1 MKILVTGGAGFIGS
15 HIVNAYID
23 AGHDVTVIDDLSSGK
38 MQLVNP
44 KATFYHLDIHSPEVK
59 TILEKEKIKVINHH
73 AAQISVSASVANPLF
88 DANSNII
95 GTLQLL
101 QNAVLLDIEKFI
113 FASTGG
119 AMYGEQKTFPANEE
133 HPCQPLSP
141 YAISKLCAEKYIH
154 YFGTQHGLNTTVLR
168 YSNVY
173 GPHQNPHG
181 EAGVVAIFCERLL
194 KGQQPIINGDGEQT
208 RDFVYVQDIVQANTI
223 ALNPQCS
230 GMFNVGTG
238 KETSVNFLTR
248 CLVKASAIATSIEH
262 GPARQGE
269 QRRSVIDSGKL
280 LKEFGWK
287 PDVSVEEGLLETFNY
302 FQNQTT

>member
-15 HIVNAYID
+15 HIVNAYIN
-23 AGHDVTVIDDLSSGK
+23 AGHDVIVIDNLSSGETK
-38 MQLVNP
+38 LVNP
-44 KATFYHLDIHSPEVK
+44 KAKFYHLDIHSPEVK
-59 TILEKEKIKVINHH
+59 TILEKEKITVINHH
-73 AAQISVSASVANPLF
+73 AAQISVSASVSNPLF

-101 QNAVLLDIEKFI
+101 QNAVSLCIEKFI

-119 AMYGEQKTFPANEE
+119 AMYGEQKTFPAGEE
-133 HPCQPLSP
+133 QPCKPLSP
-141 YAISKLCAEKYIH
+141 YAISKLCAETYIN
-154 YFGTQHGLNTTVLR
+154 YYGTQYGLSTTILR

-194 KGQQPIINGDGEQT
+194 KDQKPIINGDGEQT

-230 GMFNVGTG
+230 GLFNVGTG

-248 CLVKASAIATSIEH
+248 CLIKASVIATSIEH
-262 GPARQGE
+262 GPAKKGE
-269 QRRSVIDSGKL
+269 QKRSSIDSGKL
-280 LKEFGWK
+280 LKGFGWK
-287 PDVSVEEGLLETFNY
+287 PSVSLEEGLLETFNY
-302 FQNQTT
+302 FKNKKT

>member
-15 HIVNAYID
+15 HIVNAYIN
-23 AGHDVTVIDDLSSGK
+23 AGHDVIAIDNLSSGEIK
-38 MQLVNP
+38 LVNP
-44 KATFYHLDIHSPEVK
+44 KAKFYHLDIHSPEVK
-59 TILEKEKIKVINHH
+59 TILEKEKITAINHH
-73 AAQISVSASVANPLF
+73 AAQISVSASVSNPLF

-101 QNAVLLDIEKFI
+101 QNAVSLNIEKFI

-119 AMYGEQKTFPANEE
+119 AMYGEQKTFPASEKQ
-133 HPCQPLSP
+133 PCKPLSP
-141 YAISKLCAEKYIH
+141 YAISKLSAENYIN
-154 YFGTQHGLNTTVLR
+154 YYDTQYGLNTTVLR

-208 RDFVYVQDIVQANTI
+208 RDFVYVQDIVKANTI

-230 GMFNVGTG
+230 GLFNVGTG
-238 KETSVNFLTR
+238 KETSVNSLIR
-248 CLVKASAIATSIEH
+248 CLIKASAIAASIEY
-262 GPARQGE
+262 GPAKKGE
-269 QRRSVIDSGKL
+269 QKRSSIDSEKL
-280 LKEFGWK
+280 LKGFGWK
-287 PDVSVEEGLLETFNY
+287 PGVSVEEGLLETFNY
-302 FQNQTT
+302 FKNKKN

>member
-23 AGHDVTVIDDLSSGK
+23 AGNDVTVIDNLSSGEMK
-38 MQLVNP
+38 LVNP
-44 KATFYHLDIHSPEVK
+44 KATFYQLDIHSPEVK
-59 TILEKEKIKVINHH
+59 TILEKEKITVINHH
-73 AAQISVSASVANPLF
+73 AAQISVSSSISNPLL

-101 QNAVLLDIEKFI
+101 QNAVSCEVENFI

-119 AMYGEQKTFPANEE
+119 AMYGEQKTFPASEE

-141 YAISKLCAEKYIH
+141 YAISKLCAERYIN

-173 GPHQNPHG
+173 GPHQNQYG
-181 EAGVVAIFCERLL
+181 EAGVVAIFCGRLL

-208 RDFVYVQDIVQANTI
+208 RDFVYVKDIVQANTI

-230 GMFNVGTG
+230 GLFNVGTG
-238 KETSVNFLTR
+238 KETTINFLTR
-248 CLVKASAIATSIEH
+248 YLVKASAVATSIEY
-262 GPARQGE
+262 GPAIKGE
-269 QRRSVIDSGKL
+269 QKRSVIDSGKL
-280 LKEFGWK
+280 LNGFGWK
-287 PDVSVEEGLLETFNY
+287 PGISVEKGLLETFNY
-302 FQNQTT
+302 FKNQTT

>member
-15 HIVNAYID
+15 HIVNTYIN
-23 AGHDVTVIDDLSSGK
+23 AGHDVIVIDNLSSGEIK
-38 MQLVNP
+38 LVNP
-44 KATFYHLDIHSPEVK
+44 KAKFYHLDIHSPEVK
-59 TILEKEKIKVINHH
+59 TILEKEKITVINHH
-73 AAQISVSASVANPLF
+73 AAQISVSVSISNPLF

-101 QNAVLLDIEKFI
+101 QNAVSLKVEKFI

-119 AMYGEQKTFPANEE
+119 AMYGEQKTFPASEE
-133 HPCQPLSP
+133 QPCKPLSP
-141 YAISKLCAEKYIH
+141 YAISKLSAETYIN
-154 YFGTQHGLNTTVLR
+154 YYCTQYGLNTTVLR

-194 KGQQPIINGDGEQT
+194 KDQQPIINGDGEQT

-230 GMFNVGTG
+230 GLFNVGTG
-238 KETSVNFLTR
+238 KETSVYSLTQY
-248 CLVKASAIATSIEH
+248 LLKASAIAASIEH
-262 GPARQGE
+262 GPAKKGE
-269 QRRSVIDSGKL
+269 QKRSSIDSAKL
-280 LKEFGWK
+280 LKGFGWK
-287 PDVSVEEGLLETFNY
+287 PSVSLEEGLLETFKY
-302 FQNQTT
+302 FKNKKT

>member
-15 HIVNAYID
+15 HIVNAYIN
-23 AGHDVTVIDDLSSGK
+23 AGHDVIVIDNLSSGEIK
-38 MQLVNP
+38 LVNP
-44 KATFYHLDIHSPEVK
+44 KAKFYHLDIHSPEVK
-59 TILEKEKIKVINHH
+59 TILEKEKITAINHH
-73 AAQISVSASVANPLF
+73 AAQISVSASVSNPLF

-101 QNAVLLDIEKFI
+101 QNAVSLKIEKFI

-119 AMYGEQKTFPANEE
+119 AMYGEQKTFPASEE
-133 HPCQPLSP
+133 QPCEPLSP
-141 YAISKLCAEKYIH
+141 YAISKLSAETYIN
-154 YFGTQHGLNTTVLR
+154 YYGTQYGLNTTVLR

-194 KGQQPIINGDGEQT
+194 KDQQPIINGDGEQT

-230 GMFNVGTG
+230 GLFNVGTG

-248 CLVKASAIATSIEH
+248 CLIKASAIATSIEH
-262 GPARQGE
+262 GPAKKGE
-269 QRRSVIDSGKL
+269 QKRSSIDSGKL
-280 LKEFGWK
+280 LKGFGWK
-287 PDVSVEEGLLETFNY
+287 PIVSVEEGLLETFNY
-302 FQNQTT
+302 FKNKKT

>member
-23 AGHDVTVIDDLSSGK
+23 AGHEVVIIDDLSSGEMRFVNTK
-38 MQLVNP
+38 AIFYQLN
-44 KATFYHLDIHSPEVK
+44 IHSPEVK
-59 TILEKEKIKVINHH
+59 AILEKEKISAINHH
-73 AAQISVSASVANPLF
+73 AAQISVAESVSDPLF

-101 QNAVLLDIEKFI
+101 QNAVSLNIDKFV

-119 AMYGEQKTFPANEE
+119 AMYGEQEIFPASEE

-141 YAISKLCAEKYIH
+141 YGISKLCAENYIN

-181 EAGVVAIFCERLL
+181 EAGVVAIFCQRLMEGL
-194 KGQQPIINGDGEQT
+194 PPVICGDGEQT
-208 RDFVYVQDIVQANTI
+208 RDFISVRDVAQANTL
-223 ALNPQCS
+223 ALDPKCK
-230 GMFNVGTG
+230 GTFNVGTG
-238 KETSVNFLTR
+238 KETSINFLTKD
-248 CLVKASAIATSIEH
+248 LLKVSGIATSAEYSPPRH
-262 GPARQGE
+262 GE
-269 QRRSVIDSGKL
+269 QRRSAIDSGKL
-280 LKEFGWK
+280 QERFDWK
-287 PDVSVEEGLLETFNY
+287 PCVSLEEGLVETFNY
-302 FQNQTT
+302 FKNKTT

>member
-23 AGHDVTVIDDLSSGK
+23 GGHDVIVIDNLSSGE
-38 MQLVNP
+38 MRLVNP
-44 KATFYHLDIHSPEVK
+44 KAKFYHLDIHSPEVK
-59 TILEKEKIKVINHH
+59 TILEKEKITVINHH
-73 AAQISVSASVANPLF
+73 AAQISVSASVSNPLF

-101 QNAVLLDIEKFI
+101 QNAVSLKIEKFI

-119 AMYGEQKTFPANEE
+119 AMYGEQKTFPASEE
-133 HPCQPLSP
+133 QPCKPLSP
-141 YAISKLCAEKYIH
+141 YAISKLSAETYIN
-154 YFGTQHGLNTTVLR
+154 YFGTQYGLNTTVLR

-194 KGQQPIINGDGEQT
+194 KDQQPIINGDGEQT
-208 RDFVYVQDIVQANTI
+208 RDFVYVQDIVQANII

-230 GMFNVGTG
+230 GLFNVGTG
-238 KETSVNFLTR
+238 KETSVNSLTR
-248 CLVKASAIATSIEH
+248 YLIKASAIAVSIEH
-262 GPARQGE
+262 GPAKKGE
-269 QRRSVIDSGKL
+269 QKRSSIDSAKL
-280 LKEFGWK
+280 LKGFGWK
-287 PDVSVEEGLLETFNY
+287 PSVSVEEGLLETFKY
-302 FQNQTT
+302 FKNKKT